1 MKTGTWSCVL
11 LMAAGATLIA
21 GNIQSA
27 AADTLCVNPGGKSG
41 CFAKIGDAF
50 TAAMAGDTIQV
61 APGTY
66 AEDVVIGKSLSL
78 IGANSANTTIN
89 ATGKG
94 NGIYIDGPRRQTA
107 LQPPQ
112 RGGGDRITPISR
124 ASLSPMR
131 PRSRFRTTAWS
142 VIT

>member
-1 MKTGTWSCVL
+1 MKTRTWSCVL

-27 AADTLCVNPGGKSG
+27 ATDTLCVNPGGKSG
-41 CFAKIGDAF
+41 CFAKIGDAV

-78 IGANSANTTIN
+78 IGANSANTTITRP
-89 ATGKG
+89 ARG
-94 NGIYIDGPRRQTA
+94 TA
-107 LQPPQ
+107 STSTAS
-112 RGGGDRITPISR
+112 TPN
-124 ASLSPMR
+124 R
-131 PRSRFRTTAWS
+131 PSAPSARWW
-142 VIT
+142 

>member
-1 MKTGTWSCVL
+1 MKTRTWSCVL

-41 CFAKIGDAF
+41 CFAKIGDAV
-50 TAAMAGDTIQV
+50 TAAMAGDPIQV

-94 NGIYIDGPRRQTA
+94 NGIYIDGLDA
-107 LQPPQ
+107 KPPFSPLSEV
-112 RGGGDRITPISR
+112 RSRTPISR